1 MTLPPRSGRVLRLDG
16 AMGTALFARGLPT
29 DVPPE
34 AWLAERP
41 WEVAAV
47 HAGHAAAGAE
57 LLLTCTFNLARL
69 DLAGAGQ
76 DPGEVARRAVPLAR
90 AARPRLVAGCIGA
103 TGLALAGARQPATG
117 ELTER
122 FDGAVRALAA
132 AGVDLIWLE
141 TQLDLV
147 EARVALRAAR
157 RTGLPVVATAW
168 LRPAPGGMAALD
180 GQPGAEFLAALWR
193 DGAAAVGV
201 NCVAPDRHLVEI
213 VAAAAAA
220 VPVPLVVKPN
230 AGLPGEPVAP
240 AAFARGV
247 AEAVL
252 AGASMAGGCC
262 GSGPAHL
269 RALGTLIDPGAGQA
283 RG

>member
-1 MTLPPRSGRVLRLDG
+1 
-16 AMGTALFARGLPT
+16 MGTALFARGLPT
-29 DVPPE
+29 DVAPE
-34 AWLAERP
+34 TWLDERP
-41 WEVAAV
+41 WDVAAA

-69 DLAGAGQ
+69 DLAGLRQ
-76 DPGEVARRAVPLAR
+76 DPVEVARRAVPLAR

-103 TGLALAGARQPATG
+103 TGLALPGSRPPAVA

-122 FDGAVRALAA
+122 YDGAARALAA
-132 AGVDLIWLE
+132 AGVDLLWIE

-147 EARVALRAAR
+147 EARAALAAGR

-168 LRPAPGGMAALD
+168 MRPSAGGMEALD
-180 GQPGAEFLAALWR
+180 GRPGPEFLSALWR

-201 NCVAPDRHLVEI
+201 NCVAPDRHLAQVLATT
-213 VAAAAAA
+213 AAS

-240 AAFARGV
+240 EVFASGV
-247 AEAVL
+247 ADAVR

-262 GSGPAHL
+262 GVGPAHL
-269 RALGTLIDPGAGQA
+269 RALGALVAPGPAQA

>member
-1 MTLPPRSGRVLRLDG
+1 
-16 AMGTALFARGLPT
+16 MGTALFARGLPV

-34 AWLAERP
+34 AWLTERP

-69 DLAGAGQ
+69 DLAGASQ
-76 DPGEVARRAVPLAR
+76 DPGELAGRAVPLAR

-103 TGLALAGARQPATG
+103 TGLALPGSRQPAPG

-122 FDGAVRALAA
+122 YDAAVRALAA

-141 TQLDLV
+141 TQLDLA
-147 EARVALRAAR
+147 EARLALRMAR
-157 RTGLPVVATAW
+157 RTGLPVVTTAW
-168 LRPAPGGMAALD
+168 LRPAPGGMEALD
-180 GQPGAEFLAALWR
+180 GQPGEEFLSALWR

-201 NCVAPDRHLVEI
+201 NCVAPDRHLVEV
-213 VAAAAAA
+213 VAATAAA

-230 AGLPGEPVAP
+230 AGLPGEQVAP

-262 GSGPAHL
+262 GSGAAHL
-269 RALGTLIDPGAGQA
+269 RALGDRIDPRTSQA

>member
-1 MTLPPRSGRVLRLDG
+1 
-16 AMGTALFARGLPT
+16 MGTALLARGLPAE
-29 DVPPE
+29 VPPE
-34 AWLAERP
+34 AWVSERP

-69 DLAGAGQ
+69 DLAGIRQ
-76 DPGEVARRAVPLAR
+76 DPAEVALRAVPLAR
-90 AARPRLVAGCIGA
+90 AARPRLVAGCVGA
-103 TGLALAGARQPATG
+103 TGLTLPGARPPAPG

-122 FDGAVRALAA
+122 YDVAVRALAG
-132 AGVDLIWLE
+132 AGVDLLWLE

-147 EARVALRAAR
+147 EARAALAAAR

-168 LRPAPGGMAALD
+168 LRPSPGGMEALD
-180 GQPGAEFLAALWR
+180 GRPGPEFLSALWR
-193 DGAAAVGV
+193 EGAVAVGV
-201 NCVAPDRHLVEI
+201 NCVAPDRHLAQV
-213 VAAAAAA
+213 VAATAAS

-230 AGLPGEPVAP
+230 AGMPGEPVAP
-240 AAFARGV
+240 ERFALGV

-262 GSGPAHL
+262 GAGPAHL
-269 RALGTLIDPGAGQA
+269 RALGVLVAPRPAQA